1 MAHSSYAGYLAAR
14 DRLCG
19 VLVLTQ
25 SRAHPGQNPQARHAA
40 RRSVLPG
47 ATLRGI
53 CAEQGTCSGEGN
65 PFPRMGGESPGEG
78 RPFPQGRGLPSLGW
92 EGKGGMAW
100 RSLYLYMDTP
110 ARNLALKAS

>member
-1 MAHSSYAGYLAAR
+1 MVAHAMRVGWVCVGWKYLFRAR
-14 DRLCG
+14 PR
-19 VLVLTQ
+19 
-25 SRAHPGQNPQARHAA
+25 QNA
-40 RRSVLPG
+40 RRDMLPD
-47 ATLRGI
+47 ASLRGI

-65 PFPRMGGESPGEG
+65 PFPRMGGESPGRGIPREG
-78 RPFPQGRGLPSLGW
+78 RPFPQGGEALPPGG